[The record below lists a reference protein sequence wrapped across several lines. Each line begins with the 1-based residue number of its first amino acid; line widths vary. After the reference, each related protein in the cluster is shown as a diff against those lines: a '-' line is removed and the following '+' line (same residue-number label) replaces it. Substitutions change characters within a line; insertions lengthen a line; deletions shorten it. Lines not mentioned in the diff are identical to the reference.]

1 MKSQSSTYTTRRFV
15 SLRTKLV
22 GLISLIIVVACS
34 SLSWYFIQRQ
44 TDSMTRSLINTGTIL
59 VRNLA
64 HNSRYG
70 LFTEDQLLLGQL
82 IDGVMDVEEVVYVIF
97 TGPEGRQLVA
107 RNKGILIEDK
117 SLTRSPATPLYP
129 NPHFARVL
137 FEQVSRAPV
146 ITPFTT
152 TGGEVLYDFAVS
164 VLRRSQPQSLDPQ
177 FSVEAQEAQEETDVA
192 ANSPVKVYGVV
203 QIGLSGAKLELAL
216 RTAIWDVALITV
228 IIILGGIATTIML
241 AGRIV
246 TPLRSLAAVASRI
259 AAGNLTA
266 SVEPTTYDEVGQL
279 TDIFN
284 HMTQSMASHIH
295 TITELTQTL
304 EQRVEERTRELQEA
318 NRQLEAASRHKSEF
332 LANMSHELRTPL
344 NAVIGFTRLVMRHS
358 QEVMPQKQYENLEK
372 VLVSA
377 ERLLALINDAL
388 DLSKIEA
395 GRLEVQPVSFALETL
410 IDVCLRTVE
419 PMVKGERLHLVKELE
434 ADPPLLYTDQDK
446 LQQILLNL
454 LSNALKFTEEGTI
467 TVSAQH
473 RDGQIAIAVAD
484 TGIGISEDALEVIFE
499 EFRQGDSGTTRRYG
513 GTGLGLSISRHL
525 ARLLG
530 GDITVTSAVGAG
542 STFTVTLPIRYP
554 VHLGPLIS
562 RQQTG

>member
-1 MKSQSSTYTTRRFV
+1 
-15 SLRTKLV
+15 
-22 GLISLIIVVACS
+22 
-34 SLSWYFIQRQ
+34 
-44 TDSMTRSLINTGTIL
+44 MTRSLIDTGTIL

-97 TGPEGRQLVA
+97 TGPKGRQLVA
-107 RNKGILIEDK
+107 RNKGMLIEGK
-117 SLTRSPATPLYP
+117 SLTRSPAIPLYP
-129 NPHFARVL
+129 SPDFAKVL
-137 FEQVSRAPV
+137 FEQVSSAPV

-152 TGGEVLYDFAVS
+152 TGGEALYDFAVP

-177 FSVEAQEAQEETDVA
+177 FSFETQEAQQKTEITTE
-192 ANSPVKVYGVV
+192 SPAEVYGIV
-203 QIGLSGAKLELAL
+203 QIGLSGAKTGLAL
-216 RTAIWDVALITV
+216 RTAIWNVALITV
-228 IIILGGIATTIML
+228 IIILGGIAATIML

-246 TPLRSLAAVASRI
+246 TPLRSLASVASRI

-266 SVEPTTYDEVGQL
+266 SVEPTTSDEVGQL

-284 HMTQSMASHIH
+284 HMTQSIASHIH

-318 NRQLEAASRHKSEF
+318 NRQLEVASRHKSEF

-344 NAVIGFTRLVMRHS
+344 NAVIGFTRLVRRRS
-358 QEVMPQKQYENLEK
+358 QDVLPQKQYENLEK

-377 ERLLALINDAL
+377 ERLLALINDIL

-395 GRLEVQPVSFALETL
+395 GRLEIRPVSFALEAL
-410 IDVCLRTVE
+410 IDVCLHTVE
-419 PMVKGERLHLVKELE
+419 PMVKGERLCLVKELE
-434 ADPPLLYTDQDK
+434 ADPLLLYTDQDK
-446 LQQILLNL
+446 LQQILMNL
-454 LSNALKFTEEGTI
+454 LGNALKFTEEGTI
-467 TVSAQH
+467 TVSARR
-473 RDGQIAIAVAD
+473 RDGQLAIAVVD
-484 TGIGISEDALEVIFE
+484 TGIGIHEDALEVIFE
-499 EFRQGDSGTTRRYG
+499 EFRQVDSGTTRKYG

-530 GDITVTSAVGAG
+530 GDITVRSVVGVG
-542 STFTVTLPIRYP
+542 STFTVTLPLHYA
-554 VHLGPLIS
+554 VHPGSLFS
-562 RQQTG
+562 HWRTG

>member
-1 MKSQSSTYTTRRFV
+1 MNGQSSTPTTRRFV

-22 GLISLIIVVACS
+22 GFISLIIVVACS

-44 TDSMTRSLINTGTIL
+44 ADTMTHSLINTGTIL

-107 RNKGILIEDK
+107 RNKGMLIEGK
-117 SLTRSPATPLYP
+117 SLTRSPTAPLYP
-129 NPHFARVL
+129 DPHFARAL
-137 FEQVSRAPV
+137 FEQVSSAPV
-146 ITPFTT
+146 ITPFTAD
-152 TGGEVLYDFAVS
+152 GGEALYDFAVP
-164 VLRRSQPQSLDPQ
+164 VLRRSQPPPLDPQ
-177 FSVEAQEAQEETDVA
+177 FSFEAQGAQPEADVTT
-192 ANSPVKVYGVV
+192 NSPATVYGVV
-203 QIGLSGAKLELAL
+203 QIGLSEAKLKLAL
-216 RTAIWDVALITV
+216 RTAVWDVALITI
-228 IIILGGIATTIML
+228 IIILGGIAVTIAL

-246 TPLRSLAAVASRI
+246 TPLRSLASVAGRI

-266 SVEPTTYDEVGQL
+266 SVEPTSHDEVGQL
-279 TDIFN
+279 TNIFN
-284 HMTQSMASHIH
+284 HMTQSLASHIH

-304 EQRVEERTRELQEA
+304 EQRVAERTRELQEA

-344 NAVIGFTRLVMRHS
+344 NAVIGFTRLVMRHT
-358 QEVMPQKQYENLEK
+358 QGVLLPKQYENLEK
-372 VLVSA
+372 VLASA

-395 GRLEVQPVSFALETL
+395 GRLEVRPTSFALEAL
-410 IDVCLRTVE
+410 VDVCLRTVE
-419 PMVKGERLHLVKELE
+419 PMVKGERLRLVKEL
-434 ADPPLLYTDQDK
+434 DVDRLLLYTDYDK

-467 TVSAQH
+467 TVSARH

-484 TGIGISEDALEVIFE
+484 TGIGISEDELEVIFE
-499 EFRQGDSGTTRRYG
+499 EFRQADSGTTRRYG

-530 GDITVTSAVGAG
+530 GDITVTSAVGVG

-554 VHLGPLIS
+554 VHLNDSIPDGK
-562 RQQTG
+562 G